1 MRTVFTGSSGKSD
14 VIDHNQS
21 ISLSTR
27 GVPAILFSAVE
38 DAKAVTVFL
47 CARMDYG

>member
-1 MRTVFTGSSGKSD
+1 ML
-14 VIDHNQS
+14 S
-21 ISLSTR
+21 IIINRYHLSTR

-38 DAKAVTVFL
+38 DAKAVTVFV